1 MAYYKDVDVIEAIY
15 DALRTPP
22 LKGVL
27 TDTMSLAVAMAER
40 MPTAAV
46 REVVY
51 GKWRKVYPTYELN
64 IIARNHEPCYVC
76 SKCNAHV
83 DVKTPFCPI
92 CGAVMREER

>member
-1 MAYYKDVDVIEAIY
+1 MRDYVGRQDVLVLLDKIER
-15 DALRTPP
+15 RTPDSKEWVYQEARHEI
-22 LKGVL
+22 LN
-27 TDTMSLAVAMAER
+27 
-40 MPTAAV
+40 MPPAAV

-92 CGAVMREER
+92 CGAVMREEE